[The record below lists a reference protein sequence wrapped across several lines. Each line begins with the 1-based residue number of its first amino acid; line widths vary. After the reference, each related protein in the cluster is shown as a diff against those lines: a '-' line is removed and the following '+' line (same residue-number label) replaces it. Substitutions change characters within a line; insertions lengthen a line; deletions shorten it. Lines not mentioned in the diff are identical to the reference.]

1 MVTTTLQEKLATV
14 RFAPDPEPHIVVD
27 GEICR
32 DCTLHACVYACP
44 ANLFSLLSDGSIVF
58 SHEQCFECG
67 TCYVACNREGA
78 ITWRYPGGGLGVSF
92 RDS

>member
-1 MVTTTLQEKLATV
+1 MVTTTLAEKLATV
-14 RFAPDPEPHIVVD
+14 TFRPDPTPHIVVN

-32 DCTLHACVYACP
+32 DCSLHACVTACP
-44 ANLFSLLSDGSIVF
+44 ANLFTLLSDGSIVF
-58 SHEQCFECG
+58 SYEQCFECG

-78 ITWRYPGGGLGVSF
+78 ITWRYPGGGCGVTF